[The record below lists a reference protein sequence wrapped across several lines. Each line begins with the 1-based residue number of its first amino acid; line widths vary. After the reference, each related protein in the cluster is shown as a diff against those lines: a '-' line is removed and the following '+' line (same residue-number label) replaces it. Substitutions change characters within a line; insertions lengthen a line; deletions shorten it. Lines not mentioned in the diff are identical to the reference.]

1 MNIFVLHPDP
11 FVAAEMHCDKHVVK
25 MIVEY
30 AQLLSTAHRL
40 LDGMPVAAEL
50 NGKTKHFLLLPGETI
65 GTKTTFVEH
74 VDEEACE
81 VMTFETQRLVIENA
95 VCYNATHANHP
106 SAVWARQNG
115 SNYLWLLHLFTGC
128 LMEYTHR
135 YGKTHASSK
144 LLQFFAHP
152 PKNMV
157 YGEQTPFP
165 QAMPP
170 EYQVPNDPIAAY
182 QAFYV
187 GSKSRF
193 AKWTNRAIPEFFA
206 AAITKEGRD
215 VSEFER
221 TR

>member
-1 MNIFVLHPDP
+1 MNIFVLNPDP

-40 LDGMPVAAEL
+40 HDGTPVKAFDLEQRV
-50 NGKTKHFLLLPGETI
+50 KPKHFLLLGGESP
-65 GTKTTFVEH
+65 
-74 VDEEACE
+74 E
-81 VMTFETQRLVIENA
+81 VVLTDKGFKWSIRDP

-115 SNYLWLLHLFTGC
+115 SNYQWLLHLFTGC

>member
-1 MNIFVLHPDP
+1 MNIFVLNLDP

-25 MIVEY
+25 MIIEY

-40 LDGMPVAAEL
+40 HDGTPALAIDAEKRL
-50 NGKTKHFLLLPGETI
+50 KPKRFVLLGGESL
-65 GTKTTFVEH
+65 
-74 VDEEACE
+74 E
-81 VMTFETQRLVIENA
+81 VTEDAKFKWRIRNA
-95 VCYNATHANHP
+95 VCYNATHVNHP

-115 SNYLWLLHLFTGC
+115 LNYLWLLRLFTGC

-135 YGKTHASSK
+135 YGRVHATAK
-144 LLQFFAHP
+144 LLPFFAHP

-157 YGEQTPFP
+157 YGEQTPFA
-165 QAMPP
+165 QTMPP

-206 AAITKEGRD
+206 AAVTKEGRD